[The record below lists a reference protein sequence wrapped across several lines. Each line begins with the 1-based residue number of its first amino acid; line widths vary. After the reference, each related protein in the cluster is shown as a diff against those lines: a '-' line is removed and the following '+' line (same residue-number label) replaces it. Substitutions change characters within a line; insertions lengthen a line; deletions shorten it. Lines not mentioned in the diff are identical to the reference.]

1 MNQTEQELLSE
12 LKNDYEHLNNYGKL
26 RIELLEKGRDYVLKQ
41 IPPEDIR
48 IEEDLYD
55 YPIAEYEE
63 LYDLLITE
71 NMKQMPKIIGIVFDL
86 DYSLLGEYID
96 TRIDI

>member
-26 RIELLEKGRDYVLKQ
+26 RIELLEKGRDYILKE

-48 IEEDLYD
+48 TEEDLYA
-55 YPIAEYEE
+55 YPIPEYEE
-63 LYDLLITE
+63 LYDLMITE
-71 NMKQMPKIIGIVFDL
+71 NMKQFFKIRDIVFDL
-86 DYSLLGEYID
+86 EDSMLGEYID
-96 TRIDI
+96 TRIIF